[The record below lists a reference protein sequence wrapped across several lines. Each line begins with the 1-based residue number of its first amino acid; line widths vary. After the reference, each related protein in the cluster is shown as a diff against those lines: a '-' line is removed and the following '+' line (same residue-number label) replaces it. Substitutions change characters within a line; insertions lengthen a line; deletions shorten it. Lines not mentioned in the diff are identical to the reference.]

1 MTTGVPPPL
10 PGDCVPIPQVRAEIL
25 DARSR
30 LRWVAETHVVADLDL
45 DGHGS
50 PVVLVPAE
58 RPGLNQASMWWRL
71 FVRRGDCGHE
81 LGIVVGMND
90 PAPAPGES
98 HGLRNFSVVDSV
110 PMNVGRGLQGI
121 GATTY
126 SFDGE
131 RYVGGPVEYR

>member
-1 MTTGVPPPL
+1 
-10 PGDCVPIPQVRAEIL
+10 
-25 DARSR
+25 
-30 LRWVAETHVVADLDL
+30 
-45 DGHGS
+45 
-50 PVVLVPAE
+50 
-58 RPGLNQASMWWRL
+58 
-71 FVRRGDCGHE
+71 
-81 LGIVVGMND
+81 MND